1 MAGPDGQTTDSLNAK
16 LAAEPFAFDFYAA
29 VRLLQSQARGQPR
42 IGHSQSPVQDPVRF
56 AQSPHLE
63 FPAATLERFQ
73 QRDGGRAPVLF
84 TRHVGLFGPNGPL
97 PLCLTEF
104 ARQRILHHGDTTFA
118 NFCNVFHHRLISFFF
133 RAWADAQKTVDC
145 DRPENETWSYFIG
158 SLVGVGMDSLRE
170 RDHVPD
176 RAKLYFAGRLAPHVR
191 NAEGLEAIVREFFG
205 MPVELQTFVG
215 RWLELPPDSRCN
227 LGASRA
233 SGVLGATAVA
243 GSRVWTCQ
251 QHFRFR
257 FGPVTLE
264 QFERMLPSGAS
275 FQRLR
280 DWVRLYVGEHLS
292 WEVVLVLQ
300 HREVPPTQLGRR
312 AMLGW
317 NTWCTTGPVR
327 TDAEVRFAA

>member
-56 AQSPHLE
+56 AQSPHLD
-63 FPAATLERFQ
+63 FPPSTLERFQ

-104 ARQRILHHGDTTFA
+104 ARQRILPHGDTTFA

-170 RDHVPD
+170 RGIAAT
-176 RAKLYFAGRLAPHVR
+176 RQLAKRQITWLRSMPQRH
-191 NAEGLEAIVREFFG
+191 AIACDQ
-205 MPVELQTFVG
+205 PQ
-215 RWLELPPDSRCN
+215 
-227 LGASRA
+227 
-233 SGVLGATAVA
+233 AVA
-243 GSRVWTCQ
+243 ALVQ
-251 QHFRFR
+251 
-257 FGPVTLE
+257 
-264 QFERMLPSGAS
+264 A
-275 FQRLR
+275 
-280 DWVRLYVGEHLS
+280 
-292 WEVVLVLQ
+292 VLQ
-300 HREVPPTQLGRR
+300 HLRQLVPCSATP
-312 AMLGW
+312 
-317 NTWCTTGPVR
+317 
-327 TDAEVRFAA
+327 